1 MMYDNRISV
10 KKFGDTPRDLTW
22 EQFLQMAWERFL
34 PYEAGEKTWENYF
47 GEEIEE
53 KIENEPDPLKD
64 ESAENRENT
73 EGAGGNKEVDALEQ
87 RKAAKGSKSG
97 EKHSS
102 ADSGNVAAGNASS
115 EKKSKNEKKLKPN
128 PEHVIAP
135 AQKNAETQKIQNAEP
150 ISEGAKLDMN
160 PPEEQT
166 EIVEKSIT
174 RKEYFDS
181 LTAWGVAAELAKAVR
196 TTLKT
201 ADLTVEENWGE
212 WLKRKVDYQG
222 RDLEEEIEQEG

>member
-47 GEEIEE
+47 GEEIKE
-53 KIENEPDPLKD
+53 KIENEPDSLEDK
-64 ESAENRENT
+64 SAENRENT
-73 EGAGGNKEVDALEQ
+73 EGAEENKEADALEQ

-102 ADSGNVAAGNASS
+102 TDSRNAAAGNESS
-115 EKKSKNEKKLKPN
+115 EKESKKEPKPN
-128 PEHVIAP
+128 PEHAIAP

-181 LTAWGVAAELAKAVR
+181 LTAW
-196 TTLKT
+196 
-201 ADLTVEENWGE
+201 
-212 WLKRKVDYQG
+212 
-222 RDLEEEIEQEG
+222 

>member
-1 MMYDNRISV
+1 
-10 KKFGDTPRDLTW
+10 
-22 EQFLQMAWERFL
+22 
-34 PYEAGEKTWENYF
+34 
-47 GEEIEE
+47 
-53 KIENEPDPLKD
+53 
-64 ESAENRENT
+64 
-73 EGAGGNKEVDALEQ
+73 
-87 RKAAKGSKSG
+87 
-97 EKHSS
+97 
-102 ADSGNVAAGNASS
+102 
-115 EKKSKNEKKLKPN
+115 
-128 PEHVIAP
+128 
-135 AQKNAETQKIQNAEP
+135 
-150 ISEGAKLDMN
+150 MN

>member
-22 EQFLQMAWERFL
+22 EQFLQIAWERFL

-53 KIENEPDPLKD
+53 KIENEPDSLKD

-73 EGAGGNKEVDALEQ
+73 EGAEENKEADALEQ

-102 ADSGNVAAGNASS
+102 TDSGNAAAGNESS
-115 EKKSKNEKKLKPN
+115 EKESKKEPKPN
-128 PEHVIAP
+128 PEHAIAP
-135 AQKNAETQKIQNAEP
+135 AQKIVETQKIQNAEP
-150 ISEGAKLDMN
+150 ISEGVKLDMN